1 MIITPKNWKD
11 FQHYKD
17 RSPTWIKLHRSLL
30 DDFDFWCLPVASRAL
45 APCLW
50 LLASEYED
58 GKITASLDELAF
70 RFRMTRGEVG
80 DALAPLIERGF
91 FDASEPL
98 ADCKQVASPEKRREE
113 TERETEEEKRQTRAR
128 VRAEDDWPEDYR
140 EQFWALYPN
149 KVGKPKALSKLDQ
162 CRNRGVRWSAIIDGL
177 ESYIRTKPPDRQWLN
192 PETFINQERWTDQP
206 AKVNGRRTVQQ
217 AADDL
222 IAKLRVFDEPAPH
235 GLCDGEGED
244 AIRLLP
250 AYGRERS

>member
-1 MIITPKNWKD
+1 MIITPKDWKT

-17 RSPTWIKLHRSLL
+17 RSPAWIKLHRELL
-30 DDFDFWCLPVASRAL
+30 NNYDFWCLPIASRAL

-91 FDASEPL
+91 FNASEPL
-98 ADCKQVASPEKRREE
+98 ANCKQAASPEKRREE

-128 VRAEDDWPEDYR
+128 ADDWPEDHQ
-140 EQFWALYPN
+140 EQFWSLYPN
-149 KVGKPKALSKLDQ
+149 KVGKPKALAKLDL
-162 CRNRGVRWSAIIDGL
+162 CHKRGVSWVAIMDGL
-177 ESYIRTKPPDRQWLN
+177 RAYIHSKPPDRQWLN
-192 PETFINQERWTDQP
+192 PETFLNQERWADQP
-206 AKVNGRRTVQQ
+206 AAVSNGKRNVLD

-222 IAKLRVFDEPAPH
+222 IAKLRSLDEPAPD
-235 GLCDGEGED
+235 GLCDRAGET

-250 AYGRERS
+250 PSGRG